1 MPPGSH
7 DHDHALPDG
16 TTIRIRRL
24 TPDDAP
30 LLLAMWDRTSRRS
43 RQLRFHGPFDLNE
56 RNVGVF
62 TDPDP
67 DWQLALAAI
76 TGRDDDTRLVGV
88 SRYVIDRDQPD
99 HAEFAALVEDGHQG
113 RGIGSAL
120 VRHVA
125 ESAHEEGVRIL
136 SGDVLAENASMLRV
150 IRELGLEHTDRQ
162 DSSVIRSD
170 LRLDLSEDFLQVV
183 DERGRTAARSALARF
198 LRPRSVAVVGASRDP
213 DAVGGQVVHNLVSGG
228 YTGTVLPVNPAADSI
243 HGLPSHARLDAL
255 PDVPELVV
263 VAIPA
268 AEVNDVVD
276 QAGDLGVRAVCIL
289 SAGFADAGEDGWR
302 RQAELMRR
310 ARSHGLRIVGPNCM
324 GVMNLDPAVALN
336 ATVSDR
342 MPPHGRTAFLSQSG
356 VLGTTILDM
365 AAVRGLGISAFA
377 SVGNKADISGN
388 DLLQYWEED
397 HGTDQVLLYLESF
410 GNPRT
415 FSRIARRVGRRKP
428 IVVVKAARTRSG
440 ARASSRLTVQRSGHD
455 DAVDALFA
463 QTGVIRTNTLA
474 ELFDVAGLLASQ
486 PLPAGSRVGIVGN
499 AGGPGILAADAVEA
513 NDLDVAALSERTRD
527 RLAPHV
533 GPDHVGNPVD
543 VRPGGT
549 VADFE
554 SAVRILGTSN
564 EVDAI
569 LTIMVPLAH
578 HDPDDLAR
586 ALVRARG
593 DINER
598 LTLVAVTM
606 TPDGRVPGALS
617 DAGIP
622 AHPFPESAATA
633 LGRVARHARWRRRP
647 LGVVVTPDGIRT
659 SAARQLVRSSL
670 AATPGIEHAHPT
682 ARSAWLDP
690 VDAHA
695 LLDHY
700 GIPRARSRFVTTPDG
715 AADAFRDLGG
725 PVAVK
730 VVDGKPM
737 DTLLDTVEVGRRSA
751 RAAAAAARDLIAR
764 REQGFAPDEPPW
776 FSYPT
781 APTQTTDHP
790 DHLGPGP
797 GCRLLVQEMLA
808 GTEIAIDV
816 RHDAVFGPVV
826 SAGLGGG
833 LADLIGDRTTRVTP
847 LTDRDIDDML
857 ANLRVRPLLDGWR
870 GSPPADVAALH
881 DLLAR
886 VNELVEDLPEVT
898 ELRMNPVFVGPGGA
912 HVADVR
918 IRVAPVA
925 HHGPSSD

>member
-30 LLLAMWDRTSRRS
+30 LLLAMWDRTSARS

-88 SRYVIDRDQPD
+88 SRYVIDRDRPD
-99 HAEFAALVEDGHQG
+99 EAEFAALIEDAHQG

-125 ESAHEEGVRIL
+125 EAAHDAGVRIL

-150 IRELGLEHTDRQ
+150 IQDLGLEHTDRV
-162 DSSVIRSD
+162 DHSVVRSD

-183 DERGRTAARSALARF
+183 DQRTRTAARSALTRF
-198 LRPRSVAVVGASRDP
+198 LRPASVAVVGASRDP
-213 DAVGGQVVHNLVSGG
+213 DAVGGQVVHHLVTGG
-228 YTGTVLPVNPAADSI
+228 YTGTVLPVNPAADTI
-243 HGLPSHARLDAL
+243 HGLPAYSGLDAL
-255 PDVPELVV
+255 PQVPDLVV
-263 VAIPA
+263 VAVPA
-268 AEVNDVVD
+268 TEVNDIVD
-276 QAGDLGVRAVCIL
+276 RAGDVGVRAVCIL
-289 SAGFADAGEDGWR
+289 SAGFADAGEEGWR

-336 ATVSDR
+336 ATVSAR

-365 AAVRGLGISAFA
+365 AAVRGLGISTFA

-397 HGTDQVLLYLESF
+397 HDTDQMLLYLESF

-440 ARASSRLTVQRSGHD
+440 ARASTRLTVERSGDD
-455 DAVDALFA
+455 DAVEALFS
-463 QTGVIRTNTLA
+463 QTGVIRTDTLA
-474 ELFDVAGLLASQ
+474 ELFDVAGLLATQ
-486 PLPAGSRVGIVGN
+486 PLPAGSRVGIVVN
-499 AGGPGILAADAVEA
+499 AGGPGILAADALEA
-513 NDLDVAALSERTRD
+513 NDLEVAALSTRTRQ
-527 RLAPHV
+527 RLVPHV

-554 SAVRILGTSN
+554 EAVRILGTST

-569 LTIMVPLAH
+569 VAIMVPLANH
-578 HDPDDLAR
+578 RADDLAR
-586 ALVRARG
+586 AVVRARG

-598 LTLVAVTM
+598 LPLVAVTM
-606 TPDGRVPGALS
+606 TPDGQVPSVLS

-633 LGRVARHARWRRRP
+633 LGRVADHARWRRRP
-647 LGVVVTPDGIRT
+647 LGTVLAPDGIHAG
-659 SAARQLVRSSL
+659 AARQLVRAAL
-670 AATPGIEHAHPT
+670 AATPGLDHAHPA

-695 LLDHY
+695 VLDHY
-700 GIPRARSRFVTTPDG
+700 GVPRARSRFVTTPEA

-730 VVDGKPM
+730 VVDGKPL
-737 DTLLDTVEVGRRSA
+737 DTLLDTVEVGRRSH

-764 REQGFAPDEPPW
+764 REQGFAPDEPAW
-776 FSYPT
+776 FTYPT
-781 APTQTTDHP
+781 APMQTTDHP
-790 DHLGPGP
+790 DRLGPGP

-808 GTEIAIDV
+808 GTEMAVDV
-816 RHDAVFGPVV
+816 RHDTVFGPVV
-826 SAGLGGG
+826 AAGLGGP

-847 LTDRDIDDML
+847 LTDRDIDEML
-857 ANLRVRPLLDGWR
+857 ADLRMRPLLEGWR
-870 GSPPADVAALH
+870 GSPAADMSSLH

-886 VNELVEDLPEVT
+886 INALVEDLPEVT
-898 ELRMNPVFVGPGGA
+898 ELRMNPVFVGPDGA

-918 IRVAPVA
+918 IRVAPLA
-925 HHGPSSD
+925 SLGPSSD

>member
-24 TPDDAP
+24 TTDDAP
-30 LLLAMWDRTSRRS
+30 LLLAMWDRTSTRS

-88 SRYVIDRDQPD
+88 SRYVIDPDQPD
-99 HAEFAALVEDGHQG
+99 HAEFAALVEDAHQG

-125 ESAHEEGVRIL
+125 EAAHDAGVRIL
-136 SGDVLAENASMLRV
+136 SGDVLAENDSMLQV
-150 IRELGLEHTDRQ
+150 IRELGLEHTDRL
-162 DSSVIRSD
+162 DASVVRSD

-183 DERGRTAARSALARF
+183 DQRTSTAARSALTRF
-198 LRPRSVAVVGASRDP
+198 LRPGSVAVVGASRDP
-213 DAVGGQVVHNLVSGG
+213 DAVGGQVVHHLVMGG
-228 YTGTVLPVNPAADSI
+228 YTGEVLPVNPAADTI
-243 HGLPSHARLDAL
+243 HDLPAHGRLDEL
-255 PDVPELVV
+255 PEVPDLVV
-263 VAIPA
+263 VAVPA
-268 AEVNDVVD
+268 TEVIDVVD
-276 QAGDLGVRAVCIL
+276 QAGNLGVRAVCIL
-289 SAGFADAGEDGWR
+289 SAGFADAGEQGWR
-302 RQAELMRR
+302 RQAELMRV

-324 GVMNLDPAVALN
+324 GVMNLDPGVALN
-336 ATVSDR
+336 ATLSAR

-365 AAVRGLGISAFA
+365 AAVRGLGISTFA

-397 HGTDQVLLYLESF
+397 DATDQMLLYLESF

-440 ARASSRLTVQRSGHD
+440 ARASSRQTVERSGDD
-455 DAVDALFA
+455 DAVDALFS
-463 QTGVIRTNTLA
+463 QTGVIRTDTLA
-474 ELFDVAGLLASQ
+474 ELFDVAGLLATQ

-513 NDLDVAALSERTRD
+513 NDLDVAALSERTRE

-533 GPDHVGNPVD
+533 GPDHAGNPVD

-554 SAVRILGTSN
+554 AAVRILGTST

-569 LTIMVPLAH
+569 LAIMVPLAH

-598 LTLVAVTM
+598 LPLVAVTM
-606 TPDGRVPGALS
+606 TPDGRVPAALS
-617 DAGIP
+617 DATIP

-633 LGRVARHARWRRRP
+633 LGRVARHAHWRRRP
-647 LGVVVTPDGIRT
+647 LGAVLEPDGIRAA
-659 SAARQLVRSSL
+659 AARRLVRAAL
-670 AATPGIEHAHPT
+670 DATPGLDHAHPS

-690 VDAHA
+690 IDAHA

-700 GIPRARSRFVTTPDG
+700 GILRARSRFVTSPEA

-730 VVDGKPM
+730 VVDGKPL
-737 DTLLDTVEVGRRSA
+737 DTLLDTVEVGRRSH
-751 RAAAAAARDLIAR
+751 RAAAAAARDLIER
-764 REQGFAPDEPPW
+764 REQGFAPDEPAW
-776 FSYPT
+776 FAYPT
-781 APTQTTDHP
+781 APMQATDHP
-790 DHLGPGP
+790 DRLGLGP
-797 GCRLLVQEMLA
+797 GCRLLVQEMLT
-808 GTEIAIDV
+808 GTEMAVDV

-826 SAGLGGG
+826 AAGLGGG

-847 LTDRDIDDML
+847 LTDRDIDEML
-857 ANLRVRPLLDGWR
+857 ADLRMRPLLDGWR
-870 GSPPADVAALH
+870 GSPAADMSSLH

-886 VNELVEDLPEVT
+886 INALVEDLPEVT
-898 ELRMNPVFVGPGGA
+898 ELRMNPVFVGPDGTR
-912 HVADVR
+912 VADVR
-918 IRVAPVA
+918 IRVAPLA
-925 HHGPSSD
+925 RLGPSSD